1 MKERTAYHFMPEK
14 KHFWTIYVIKDKEN
28 SVNKAKTQEYAI
40 GINLFKAVY

>member
-1 MKERTAYHFMPEK
+1 MPEK